1 MIMRPTP
8 TKPCTH
14 LGQKLSDHTWL
25 NLLVGVGACFASNCM
40 HGEVEIQK
48 LLQAPSASMTV
59 YQVSRAHDAHPWHQ
73 TNEREDD
80 ELRDVFV
87 TMRGFHRITTNS

>member
-1 MIMRPTP
+1 
-8 TKPCTH
+8 
-14 LGQKLSDHTWL
+14 
-25 NLLVGVGACFASNCM
+25 M

-80 ELRDVFV
+80 ELREVFV